1 MIMFLLYSLGIL
13 IAFVIQCER
22 CYFRLEYVTSIF
34 QHKERIY
41 VSITEVLDTLSLDLC
56 QIILLKSVIL
66 SIGWNFI
73 VQLQMAALYPCKD
86 A

>member
-41 VSITEVLDTLSLDLC
+41 VSITEVLDTLSLW
-56 QIILLKSVIL
+56 IYAK
-66 SIGWNFI
+66 
-73 VQLQMAALYPCKD
+73 
-86 A
+86 